1 MDDTILIILLV
12 WLTIG
17 IVIGGWISVDTFRRK
32 VKGAKWVAIGV
43 LLSVVGLLIYL
54 MIGKKKKD
62 VQAEHHHAAPEYK
75 FTEPT
80 APAPPAGTGKAT
92 SEPAPVASQPV
103 KEPMPEGQRPENTW
117 APHIKKQLEGTPRC
131 PKCGAA
137 VSSFDEICPDCGAKL
152 K

>member
-1 MDDTILIILLV
+1 MDDTILIILVV

-54 MIGKKKKD
+54 MKRNTGAA
-62 VQAEHHHAAPEYK
+62 QPRHHAAPEYK
-75 FTEPT
+75 FTEP
-80 APAPPAGTGKAT
+80 AASQAPPAGTGKAT
-92 SEPAPVASQPV
+92 SEPAPVASQSV
-103 KEPMPEGQRPENTW
+103 KEPVPEGQRPENTW

-131 PKCGAA
+131 QKCGAA
-137 VSSFDEICPDCGAKL
+137 VSSFDDICPDCGAKL